1 MSDRVDDRNQRP
13 DYAAGFAYL
22 IEQALLR
29 RRNAQVRTLD
39 NEKSS
44 EVCAALLARQVTL
57 AQHLAFAPG
66 FWTIHVA
73 PLIFRCMTDIN
84 INLAWISRD
93 AEARSKRFIQFGLGQ
108 AKLELEHRRS
118 MRAEEEI
125 EDGASEYIAA
135 MEAWA
140 SCQRV
145 QDLVDVHLGS
155 WSGKSTREMAREVEY
170 EEVYEFEYL
179 PMTKFSHIDW
189 ISIFALRQVS
199 FEISDPEAE
208 LEHYQE
214 LDDKTRPNELY
225 LAMKIIIHTFEWYDK
240 ATGFC
245 SNDTLQLKQYRDYL
259 RLKTP
264 LDIGES
270 FTNRFI
276 IQPTSGIA
284 AKDSQDSLRQ
294 SLAAI
299 LEKGVSSIEL
309 HIDRVRDVFCEPDT
323 TAVLVP
329 LLDRMASLLR
339 HYIAVPQ
346 AWNVH
351 VGPIILRALGEILLI
366 VAWLVG
372 DLSQRSRRFIDA
384 SLLQASKDIA
394 RLDKA
399 IEERALNRDVKIGY
413 ELMKLTIKSLERLF
427 PRERNQRGVP
437 NLRTLAEC
445 GDCLDFYNIKI
456 SGWSGCVHS
465 SWHHVGVH
473 NLTEC
478 MNPLHRFHGV
488 PVIPPVKCDLRYLR
502 SAITCCQTTLD
513 MIDSIPEVG
522 QVPTGPSLSEVFED
536 EMARIRALQSRH
548 SGKLDDRRHLLGE
561 SAITHSTSDSEPIR
575 LLVQVAEQAHVR
587 IQFQL
592 AWIHAQGPAEYRD
605 LVKAL
610 VFLTRLMTLA
620 EVDAEL
626 EDKIVELRMD
636 VSSKLSAEELSDAR
650 ERALGGAV

>member
-1 MSDRVDDRNQRP
+1 MIGASGSTMPRP
-13 DYAAGFAYL
+13 FVCL
-22 IEQALLR
+22 IKQAFFR
-29 RRNAQVRTLD
+29 RRKAQQTTLD
-39 NEKSS
+39 RQKSS
-44 EVCAALLARQVTL
+44 EVCGALLARQVTL
-57 AQHLAFAPG
+57 AMHLAHAPE
-66 FWTIHVA
+66 FWTIHIA

-84 INLAWISRD
+84 INLAWISQD
-93 AEARSKRFIQFGLGQ
+93 AECRSKQFIQYGLGQ
-108 AKLELEHRRS
+108 AKLELAHRRS
-118 MRAEEEI
+118 RIDGEGI
-125 EDGASEYIAA
+125 EDGEAEYIAA
-135 MEAWA
+135 KQAWIA
-140 SCQRV
+140 RQRV
-145 QDLVDVHLGS
+145 EYLVDVHLGS
-155 WSGKSTREMAREVEY
+155 WSGKSTGEMAREVEY
-170 EEVYEFEYL
+170 EEAYEFEYL

-189 ISIFALRQVS
+189 MSIFVLQQIS
-199 FEISDPEAE
+199 FEMPDSESE
-208 LEHYQE
+208 LDHHQE
-214 LDDKTRPNELY
+214 LDDETRPNELY
-225 LAMKIIIHTFEWYDK
+225 LATKMIIHTLDWYDK
-240 ATGFC
+240 ATGFS
-245 SNDTLQLKQYRDYL
+245 SNDTLHLKQYRDHIK
-259 RLKTP
+259 LKTSF
-264 LDIGES
+264 DIRES

-276 IQPTSGIA
+276 VQPMSDFV

-294 SLAAI
+294 SLSVI
-299 LEKGVSSIEL
+299 LEKGISSIERR
-309 HIDRVRDVFCEPDT
+309 IGRVRDVFCEPNI
-323 TAVLVP
+323 TAALVP

-351 VGPIILRALGEILLI
+351 FGPIILRALGEILLI
-366 VAWLVG
+366 VMWLLG
-372 DLSQRSRRFIDA
+372 DLSQRSRRFIDT
-384 SLLQASKDIA
+384 SLLRASKDIE

-399 IEERALNRDVKIGY
+399 LEEGTFSHDLKIRY
-413 ELMKLTIKSLERLF
+413 ELMKLGIKSLERQF
-427 PRERNQRGVP
+427 PRERNRRGVP
-437 NLRTLAEC
+437 HLRTLAER

-513 MIDSIPEVG
+513 MIDSMPEVG
-522 QVPTGPSLSEVFED
+522 QVQTGPSLSEVFED
-536 EMARIRALQSRH
+536 EMARIKALQSRH
-548 SGKLDDRRHLLGE
+548 SGKFDDRRHLLGE

-620 EVDAEL
+620 EVGTEL